1 VKASETGAAIRNR
14 TAADRVYE
22 RFYDDLRSQALG
34 PGSLLLEEEL
44 ARRYEVS
51 RTPVRE
57 ALRRLAQD
65 GLVERSGG
73 SLRVSQLTR
82 AGVDQIYPI
91 VAVLE
96 GLAARLAAQQ
106 MSTAQLAQLDE
117 LHQRMKLSADG
128 EDHVAYLKA
137 NQRFHALLL
146 EAADNP
152 PLAREIERFRLITLQ
167 LRQVML
173 RLPGRHEE
181 SVAEHEQLL
190 DALRERDGAR
200 SETLMRHHVERA
212 HEVLAVALMATEL
225 VSATHPTSGA
235 RRQTHA
241 PKDN

>member
-1 VKASETGAAIRNR
+1 VKTSETAAVGRTP

-22 RFYDDLRSQALG
+22 GFYEDLRSQVLG
-34 PGSLLLEEEL
+34 PGSPLLEEEL
-44 ARRYEVS
+44 ARRYSVS

-57 ALRRLAQD
+57 ALRRLIQD

-73 SLRVSQLTR
+73 SLRVSRLTR

-96 GLAARLAAQQ
+96 GLAARLAACNV
-106 MSTAQLAQLDE
+106 TPDQLAELEE
-117 LHQRMKLSADG
+117 LHQRMQVAAEAD
-128 EDHVAYLKA
+128 DHAGYLKA

-146 EAADNP
+146 DAADNP
-152 PLAREIERFRLITLQ
+152 PLVREIERFRLITLQ

-173 RLPGRHEE
+173 RLPGRHAE

-190 DALRERDGAR
+190 EALRAHDGER
-200 SETLMRHHVERA
+200 SEAVMRHHVKRA

-225 VSATHPTSGA
+225 VSATFPTGGA
-235 RRQTHA
+235 RRQAHV
-241 PKDN
+241 PKPD